1 MFDFNSILEALALD
15 TTLGE
20 AFGPF
25 ATLAFI
31 GLAATLVGV
40 TLGVTVRGMIEQIRG
55 PEPADR
61 AAAVADAHH
70 ARDEAHPPPVA
81 A

>member
-1 MFDFNSILEALALD
+1 MFDFKSVLEALALD

-20 AFGPF
+20 AFGPY

-40 TLGVTVRGMIEQIRG
+40 TLGVAVRGMIEQIRG
-55 PEPADR
+55 PEPSDR
-61 AAAVADAHH
+61 PAAVVESLRTH
-70 ARDEAHPPPVA
+70 DEAHPATA